1 MTGKPKKG
9 NPFAVIREKD
19 DKTAEGKTQ
28 TLESFS
34 KWNQQKVVGNGLYG
48 VQTNAQLK
56 ILRSFLGAAGGL
68 E

>member
-9 NPFAVIREKD
+9 NPFAVILEKD
-19 DKTAEGKTQ
+19 DKTTEGKTQ

-34 KWNQQKVVGNGLYG
+34 KWNRQKVVGNGLCG
-48 VQTNAQLK
+48 VQTNAQLRT
-56 ILRSFLGAAGGL
+56 LGSFLGAAGGS